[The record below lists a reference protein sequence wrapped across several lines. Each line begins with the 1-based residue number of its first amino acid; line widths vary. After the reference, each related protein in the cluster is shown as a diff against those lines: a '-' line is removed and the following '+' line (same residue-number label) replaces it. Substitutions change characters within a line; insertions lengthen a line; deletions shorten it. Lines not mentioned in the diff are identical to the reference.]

1 MATSVRERSR
11 RRAVAAGTGGLVAG
25 AAFATL
31 QVLEQTIGAWH
42 PKAWVSALIVLA
54 AFFAG
59 LAAAR
64 VKTRQVSSEEFEA
77 RERHLSELLGTW
89 PAPLVANA
97 DPTRLGVFPASRQLQ
112 ETPYVPRTIDE
123 ELREAMVSKAVV
135 LVIGDARAG
144 ASRTALEA
152 ARDAWGDAVLLAP
165 RAAGCLRE
173 LTVLDPPLEL
183 GEHRALL
190 WLDGLDRFSEA
201 LDWEAIDTLSKLGEH
216 VIVVATL
223 RRVHWEAWQASDGE
237 QGEAARAVVAYA
249 RVFELP
255 TALDAEEA
263 VAARELYPGIE
274 FPAGLG
280 EALASDGRESARPPT
295 HPSEAGAYEE
305 PDPTPRLLLDRRFM
319 MAALATFAALV
330 ALGLVLDLSGLKT
343 ASISEQLASDEREG
357 SLHARHAA
365 IVMQADM
372 HGSGVKSWVILFR
385 DNASPATHSDE
396 LEIYDEHGESLK
408 RALRFKPVGTAA
420 KFTLRAT
427 TDVDFDGAPEIVG
440 GLGFADENIG
450 RGAMVPFAIDWNTA
464 HERYAVVPLGQ
475 EEPMLS
481 RRQIHAAE
489 RRKPALSR
497 RIVET
502 DREAHAMRK
511 TIEIS
516 EAQYRRLYMANAV
529 FSDPSDHLRLE
540 GHRVQDFAVTGVPHR
555 LLLGWFMRPW
565 FGKDP
570 ATFEV
575 ETAILD
581 SHTGA
586 PHLTSCTLSELG
598 GPMLLAIRKDREPN
612 KVFEEEYAH
621 IAHGRACLP

>member
-1 MATSVRERSR
+1 MAASVKERSR

-64 VKTRQVSSEEFEA
+64 VKTRRIASEGFEA

-89 PAPLVANA
+89 PAPLVPNA
-97 DPTRLGVFPASRQLQ
+97 DPTRLGVFPATRRLKA
-112 ETPYVPRTIDE
+112 TPYVPRTIDE
-123 ELREAMVSKAVV
+123 DLRDAMVSGAII

-144 ASRTALEA
+144 SSRTALEA
-152 ARDAWGDAVLLAP
+152 ARSALDDAVLLAP
-165 RAAGCLRE
+165 RAPGCLRE
-173 LTVLDPPLEL
+173 LTVLDPPLKL
-183 GEHRALL
+183 GERRGLL

-201 LDWEAIDTLSKLGEH
+201 LDCEAIDTLSQLGDH
-216 VIVVATL
+216 VTVVATL
-223 RRVHWEAWQASDGE
+223 RRVHWEAWLASDGE
-237 QGEAARAVVAYA
+237 QGEAARAVVADA
-249 RVFELP
+249 RVFELA
-255 TALDAEEA
+255 TALDAREA
-263 VAARELYPGIE
+263 AAARTLYPGME

-280 EALASDGRESARPPT
+280 DALASDGRESAPPPER
-295 HPSEAGAYEE
+295 PSESEDYEE
-305 PDPTPRLLLDRRFM
+305 PDPTPRLLLDGRFM
-319 MAALATFAALV
+319 LAALATFTALV
-330 ALGLVLDLSGLKT
+330 ALTLVLVLSGLKT
-343 ASISEQLASDEREG
+343 ASISEQLASDERDG

-365 IVMQADM
+365 MVMQADL

-385 DNASPATHSDE
+385 DDANPATHSDE
-396 LEIYDEHGESLK
+396 LQIYDEHGESLE

-440 GLGFADENIG
+440 GLGFADESIG

-464 HERYAVVPLGQ
+464 RERYAVVPLGQ
-475 EEPMLS
+475 EEPTLS
-481 RRQIHAAE
+481 RRQIQAAE

-497 RIVET
+497 RLVET
-502 DREAHAMRK
+502 DPEVRVKRK
-511 TIEIS
+511 AIEVS
-516 EAQYRRLYMANAV
+516 EAQYRRLYAANTV
-529 FSDPSDHLRLE
+529 FSDPSDHLRLK
-540 GHRVQDFAVTGVPHR
+540 GHRVQDFALTGVPHR
-555 LLLGWFMRPW
+555 LLLGWFVRPW

-575 ETAILD
+575 DTAILD
-581 SHTGA
+581 SHTGG
-586 PHLTSCTLSELG
+586 PHLTHCTLSELG
-598 GPMLLAIRKDREPN
+598 GPMILAIRKDREPN

-621 IAHGRACLP
+621 VPHGRACLP